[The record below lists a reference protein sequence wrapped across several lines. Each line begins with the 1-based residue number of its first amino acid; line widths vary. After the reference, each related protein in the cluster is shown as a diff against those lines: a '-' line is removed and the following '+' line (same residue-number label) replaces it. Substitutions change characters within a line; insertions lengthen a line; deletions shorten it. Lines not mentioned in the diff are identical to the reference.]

1 MQGYQPNVGPTN
13 LLAGQT
19 GLRAANSEWFNVTG
33 TDVSTCDSGYTSSTN
48 TFSGFP
54 GYQDASLED
63 FSAGERISVC
73 LRQRYPGTAWG
84 PWQFFTGTV
93 VKSFRLNNLPFL
105 GVGGQDY

>member
-13 LLAGQT
+13 LLAGQS

-33 TDVSTCDSGYTSSTN
+33 TDVSTCDAGYTSSTN
-48 TFSGFP
+48 TFPGYP

-63 FSAGERISVC
+63 FSAGESISVC
-73 LRQRYPGTAWG
+73 LRQRYPGTVWG

-93 VKSFRLNNLPFL
+93 VKSFRLNNLPYL
-105 GVGGQDY
+105 GVG